1 MDIKDQVTKIVDKV
15 KNDKDFEK
23 EFKSNPEKAIEK
35 VSGIDIP
42 DGMLDKVV
50 SGVQAKLCAGK
61 AADALGSLKKM
72 I

>member
-1 MDIKDQVTKIVDKV
+1 MDIKDQITKIVDKV

-23 EFKSNPEKAIEK
+23 DFKSNPEKAIEK
-35 VSGIDIP
+35 VAGIDIP

-50 SGVQAKLCAGK
+50 TGVQAKFSAGK

-72 I
+72 L

>member
-15 KNDKDFEK
+15 KNDKNFEK
-23 EFKSNPEKAIEK
+23 EFKSNPEKAIENIA
-35 VSGIDIP
+35 GINIP

-50 SGVQAKLCAGK
+50 SSVQAKIGSGK
-61 AADALGSLKKM
+61 TADALGSLKKL

>member
-1 MDIKDQVTKIVDKV
+1 MDIKDQITKIVDKV

-23 EFKSNPEKAIEK
+23 DFKSNPEKAIEK
-35 VSGIDIP
+35 VAGIDIP

-50 SGVQAKLCAGK
+50 TGVQAKLGAGK

-72 I
+72 L

>member
-1 MDIKDQVTKIVDKV
+1 MDIKDQITKIVDKV

-23 EFKSNPEKAIEK
+23 DFKSNPEKAIEK
-35 VSGIDIP
+35 VAGIDIP

-50 SGVQAKLCAGK
+50 TGVQAKLSAGK

-72 I
+72 L